1 MSAPALT
8 KKGKQMSEDVTRGL
22 PADLASVLRDPNVF
36 VPADAPVFAL
46 VASWMAA
53 PQTTASADLM
63 PPSSASLV
71 DALYEQAR
79 VTSSTTVSAG

>member
-1 MSAPALT
+1 
-8 KKGKQMSEDVTRGL
+8 MSEDVTRGL
-22 PADLASVLRDPNVF
+22 PTDLAWVLRDPNVF

-53 PQTTASADLM
+53 PQATASAELV
-63 PPSSASLV
+63 PPAASSLV

-79 VTSSTTVSAG
+79 VASSTTVAAG